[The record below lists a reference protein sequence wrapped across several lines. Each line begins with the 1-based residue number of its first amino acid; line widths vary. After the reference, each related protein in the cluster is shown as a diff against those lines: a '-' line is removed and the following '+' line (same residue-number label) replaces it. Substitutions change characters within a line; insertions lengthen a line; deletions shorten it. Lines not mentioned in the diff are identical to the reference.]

1 MINLNI
7 YDSIDV
13 KIDKNKTWLDVNS
26 KKLLSRE
33 IKTKHY
39 YCICK
44 KYNTQLECYE
54 YFIIMLDKSP
64 SDRKAYI
71 TFKDNYGR
79 VKIKL
84 NSIWNE
90 SCLYNYKSDIN
101 INITCIAEDEDSIVY
116 KLDI

>member
-7 YDSIDV
+7 YDAVDTKV
-13 KIDKNKTWLDVNS
+13 NKEKTWIDIHN

-39 YCICK
+39 YCVCK
-44 KYNTQLECYE
+44 KYNAQLEIYE
-54 YFIIMLDKSP
+54 YFIIMLDEMP
-64 SDRKAYI
+64 SDRKVYI
-71 TFKDNYGR
+71 TFRDNYGR
-79 VKIKL
+79 IKIKL

-90 SCLYNYKSDIN
+90 SGLYNYKSDTNVN
-101 INITCIAEDEDSIVY
+101 INLISEDKDSIVY